1 MLIGIAIFVLITLII
16 GGVFVALHVI
26 SQKIELFE
34 HGLIAH
40 FQRRTDM
47 IPGLSE
53 ISKKYIMRH
62 KEIFSEVLELRKNEF
77 ALVGITQ
84 DLQNFIQ
91 LQEKIHHEINFIFQ
105 VCNKHPKINR
115 DTHFL
120 YLRDCIIQ
128 QSTVIEKEFKKYKKI
143 IEIYNSLIR
152 YKNLSIIGMII
163 PYSKKTVL

>member
-1 MLIGIAIFVLITLII
+1 MLIWIAILVLISLII
-16 GGVFVALHVI
+16 WWVFIALHII
-26 SQKIELFE
+26 STKIENFE
-34 HGLIAH
+34 RGLISD
-40 FQRRTDM
+40 FQKRTDM
-47 IPGLSE
+47 IPWLSE

-77 ALVGITQ
+77 SLIWITQ
-84 DLQNFIQ
+84 NLQNFIQ

-115 DTHFL
+115 DAHFL
-120 YLRDCIIQ
+120 YMRDCIIQ

-152 YKNLSIIGMII
+152 YKNLSIIWLII
-163 PYSKKTVL
+163 PYQKKAVL